1 MYSILAIRCSI
12 DAASAPDYFYYSGHG
27 SHATGG
33 LTGNLTPSMVT
44 NYWTRDLDCVILAG
58 CSVLDIND
66 YNNNFGGSGHLA
78 SPGKMWCQTGVG
90 TLLGYC
96 GRAPADLN
104 NVSSAII
111 TSWVSRRGSMGDI
124 DAWMKANA
132 DNHAWNAC
140 AIVKGEKYTYFH
152 KIVKGFWKRRNV
164 EKKDW
169 RP

>member
-1 MYSILAIRCSI
+1 M
-12 DAASAPDYFYYSGHG
+12 
-27 SHATGG
+27 
-33 LTGNLTPSMVT
+33 PSMVA

-78 SPGKMWCQTGVG
+78 SPGKKWCETGVG

-96 GRAPADLN
+96 GRAPADSN

-111 TSWVSRRGSMGDI
+111 TSWISQRGALGDI

-132 DNHAWNAC
+132 DNRAWNAC
-140 AIVKGEKYTYFH
+140 AIENDEKYVYF
-152 KIVKGFWKRRNV
+152 KIVFRGIHKRLKEV
-164 EKKDW
+164 KKENW
-169 RP
+169 